1 MPTKIL
7 TTILA
12 IVFFAIFAVAS
23 GIVPVPLGNA
33 TAASNMVVAR

>member
-33 TAASNMVVAR
+33 TIVANTLVSR